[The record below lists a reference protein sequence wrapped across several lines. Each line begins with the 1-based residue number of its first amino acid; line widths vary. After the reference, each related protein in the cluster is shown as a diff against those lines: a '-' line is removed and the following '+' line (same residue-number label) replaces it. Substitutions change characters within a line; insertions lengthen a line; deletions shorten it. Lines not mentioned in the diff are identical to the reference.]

1 MKIRQSYF
9 KSKNE
14 ADANREDTSLPIL
27 INATGKEY
35 FYAPFKQTSLR
46 KDYGIVYIVSGELF
60 FEQGKVKTL
69 LNSGEFIIFPPHK
82 YLNRFGTDQA
92 FVNYY
97 WLNFTGS
104 EVESLIN
111 RTGLSFETPYSLG
124 NDPEIESE
132 FEKIFNEFIIN
143 DDYFLCRCEAELA
156 LLLSSV
162 ARKSKGST
170 KKLLKSVEY
179 LHKNYDKEIT
189 VEFLADTENLS
200 PSHYFKIFKR
210 NTGLSPFEY
219 LTQLR
224 ISSACFHL
232 RNDNYSIAQISRLV
246 GYEDAGYFSRIF
258 KKKMGL
264 TPMQYRKTYTGGFH

>member
-9 KSKNE
+9 KTEKES
-14 ADANREDTSLPIL
+14 DANREDTSLPIL

-35 FYAPFKQTSLR
+35 FYAPFKQVSLR
-46 KDYGIVYIVSGELF
+46 KDYGIVYVVSGELF

-69 LNSGEFIIFPPHK
+69 LKSGEFIIGLPHK
-82 YLNRFGTDQA
+82 YLNRFGTDQG

-111 RTGLSFETPYSLG
+111 RTGLSFETTYSLG
-124 NDPEIESE
+124 NDPEIERE
-132 FEKIFNEFIIN
+132 FEKIFGEFIIN

-189 VEFLADTENLS
+189 VEFLAAMENLS

-219 LTQLR
+219 VTQLR

-246 GYEDAGYFSRIF
+246 GYDDAGYFSRIF

-264 TPMQYRKTYTGGFH
+264 TPKQYRKTNTGCCE

>member
-1 MKIRQSYF
+1 MKIRQTYF
-9 KSKNE
+9 RTEKES
-14 ADANREDTSLPIL
+14 DANREDTSLPIL

-35 FYAPFKQTSLR
+35 FYAPFKQSSLR
-46 KDYGIVYIVSGELF
+46 KDYGIVFVVSGELF

-69 LNSGEFIIFPPHK
+69 LKSGEFIIGPPHK

-143 DDYFLCRCEAELA
+143 DDYFLCRCEAMLT

-189 VEFLADTENLS
+189 VEFLAAMENLS
-200 PSHYFKIFKR
+200 ASHYFKVFKR

-219 LTQLR
+219 VTQLR
-224 ISSACFHL
+224 INSACFHL
-232 RNDNYSIAQISRLV
+232 RNDNYSIEQISRMV

-264 TPMQYRKTYTGGFH
+264 TPMQYRKTQNV